1 MPIEVVVPPL
11 GATVD
16 TFILVAWYKQE
27 GEFVEKDEL
36 LFAVETD
43 KATLDVEAPASGIL
57 QRVSAEPGDEVKA
70 LSRIA
75 LILTPGESEIE
86 AERARETSDHAFVR
100 SSKLSETVALTD
112 LPMQPATRQFISPRA
127 KRLAE
132 ERHLDWRLLT
142 RTGPDGA
149 VVERDVLLPSSSS
162 SCSS

>member
-57 QRVSAEPGDEVKA
+57 RNVSAEPGAEVTS

-75 LILTPGESEIE
+75 LIVNQGEPEKIVDEITE
-86 AERARETSDHAFVR
+86 TTASPVPLSHKPPKTGAR
-100 SSKLSETVALTD
+100 
-112 LPMQPATRQFISPRA
+112 
-127 KRLAE
+127 
-132 ERHLDWRLLT
+132 
-142 RTGPDGA
+142 PD
-149 VVERDVLLPSSSS
+149 
-162 SCSS
+162 